1 MIDDL
6 MVIKL
11 MYTKFK
17 GNILM
22 APEAIQYSEITYMNY
37 AVNAKTSFEL
47 VSVLSYLDQFQH
59 NFT

>member
-17 GNILM
+17 RNM

>member
-11 MYTKFK
+11 MYTTFK
-17 GNILM
+17 RNILM
-22 APEAIQYSEITYMNY
+22 APEAIQYSIITYMNY

-47 VSVLSYLDQFQH
+47 VSVLSYLDQF
-59 NFT
+59 